1 MREQTGVDENGS
13 DRREVKNKKKNKAG
27 SQVSSQTMRGG
38 KKTYREI
45 LGAKKESNKGTEKRV

>member
-13 DRREVKNKKKNKAG
+13 DRREVKNNKKNKAG

-38 KKTYREI
+38 KRNI
-45 LGAKKESNKGTEKRV
+45 SGNIGSQKGVK